1 MALFQFQI
9 GQSNLRAA
17 PEQRGRNGSRRVSAL
32 PANYPH
38 PRKTISPSICQG
50 FTLGES
56 KASPIKACSENITP
70 DARRRLL
77 ELEAHFPGVVDCLGR
92 SVFWGF
98 RRKEARLFERACLW
112 LRGQDLNL
120 RPSGYEPDELP
131 GCSTPRWYFSFR
143 ADWKIW
149 RRPTFPCLKA
159 QYHRRWVFSR
169 PSSGWDRVEH
179 VPPWPP
185 DHPVSP
191 EGLCGRLVLRG

>member
-1 MALFQFQI
+1 MFASICVGLVRRKTGCPGGELVLALFQFQI

-77 ELEAHFPGVVDCLGR
+77 ELEAHFPGVVDCLGH

-98 RRKEARLFERACLW
+98 RRKKARLFERACLW

-131 GCSTPRWYFSFR
+131 GCSTPRGWGVLWGGSGDLAATDFS
-143 ADWKIW
+143 A
-149 RRPTFPCLKA
+149 
-159 QYHRRWVFSR
+159 S
-169 PSSGWDRVEH
+169 
-179 VPPWPP
+179 
-185 DHPVSP
+185 
-191 EGLCGRLVLRG
+191 